1 MLKIYLPSLPCLLGS
16 IHDFTADGTEEAG
29 RERGRGL
36 RGEVGP
42 LVNGVA
48 CWESNAVGVMACEVT
63 LNIGTVGSPSF
74 FVKEAFA
81 VEVWVSGLP
90 VINHL
95 SPFFSLTAQYKA

>member
-1 MLKIYLPSLPCLLGS
+1 MVMKSGQLQV
-16 IHDFTADGTEEAG
+16 ARVG